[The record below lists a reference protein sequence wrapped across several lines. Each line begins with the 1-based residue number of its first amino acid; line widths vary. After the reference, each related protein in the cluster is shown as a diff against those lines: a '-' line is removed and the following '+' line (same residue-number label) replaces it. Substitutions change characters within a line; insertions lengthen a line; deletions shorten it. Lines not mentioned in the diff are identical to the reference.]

1 MGAIGEDVA
10 RGGAGGISGGM
21 TRLAAKGLATTF
33 DIGERFWLDVDDA
46 VAHSHAERLP
56 AFS

>member
-1 MGAIGEDVA
+1 MGAIGEDLA

-21 TRLAAKGLATTF
+21 TRLAAEGLAATF

-56 AFS
+56 A